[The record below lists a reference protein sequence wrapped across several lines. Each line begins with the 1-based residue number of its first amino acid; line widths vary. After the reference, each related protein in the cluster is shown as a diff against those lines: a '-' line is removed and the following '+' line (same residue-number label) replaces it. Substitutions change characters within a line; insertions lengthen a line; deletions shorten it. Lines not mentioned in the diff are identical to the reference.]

1 MYREKLA
8 DDGSVIWRLN
18 RKTGNGYYKVKS
30 DSNQFKHCKR
40 IVLRGFSAL
49 PGGLWREGYGLTAA
63 GTFILQELHDKFGRP
78 VELTL
83 DSKKQSR
90 ITQKSNRTAVIL
102 NSKALAGINSQ
113 VRSIK
118 NKRNE
123 ETRRGVKHFLAVE
136 YPEFSAYK
144 SIKPKYV
151 AGTLAL
157 MLRSDSLLDGLGD
170 DDKQELGEFIPQY
183 LSKVPGTLKSNKKLQ
198 LVVDSLTVGRK
209 VFLTKVVAE
218 FNKKMSKGAS
228 ESAWQTFL
236 SDYILLLR
244 SNYGEIIEKASVTL
258 QGKFPDFML
267 IDPYGYLDIY
277 EIKKPATI
285 LLKHDTSRN
294 NYYWSP
300 DLAKAISQVENYLH
314 QVQRNSPTLM
324 TDLRRHKNI
333 DVNIVRPR
341 GYIIAGARAQLK
353 NAKMQDD
360 FRILNESLKSV
371 DVILYDELLQNLESF
386 VKKMDGG
393 PKK

>member
-1 MYREKLA
+1 MYREKRA
-8 DDGSVIWRLN
+8 DDGAIIWRLN
-18 RKTGNGYYKVKS
+18 RKTGNGYYKVKA
-30 DSNQFKHCKR
+30 DSSQFKYCKR
-40 IVLRGFSAL
+40 IALRGFSAL
-49 PGGLWREGYGLTAA
+49 PGGLWREGFGLTAA
-63 GTFILQELHDKFGRP
+63 GTFILQELHEKYGKP
-78 VELTL
+78 VALTL
-83 DSKKQSR
+83 DSRKPSR
-90 ITQKSNRTAVIL
+90 ITQKSQRTAVTL
-102 NSKALAGINSQ
+102 NAKALATINAQ

-123 ETRRGVKHFLAVE
+123 ETRRGVNHFFSVQ
-136 YPEFSAYK
+136 YPEFAAYR
-144 SIKPKYV
+144 SVKPKYV
-151 AGTLAL
+151 SGTLAS
-157 MLRSDSLLDGLGD
+157 MLKSEALLDGLGD
-170 DDKQELGEFIPQY
+170 DDKQELSEFIPQY
-183 LSKVPGTLKSNKKLQ
+183 LSKVPGTLRSNKKLQ
-198 LVVDSLTVGRK
+198 LVLESLTVGRK

-218 FNKKMSKGAS
+218 FKKKMTKGAS
-228 ESAWQTFL
+228 ESTWQAFL

-244 SNYGEIIEKASVTL
+244 ANYGEVIEKASVTL

-277 EIKKPATI
+277 EIKKPATV

-314 QVQRNSPTLM
+314 QVQRNSSTLM

-341 GYIIAGARAQLK
+341 GYIIAGGRAQLK

-360 FRILNESLKSV
+360 FRILNESLKNV

-386 VKKMDGG
+386 VKKLSSGRT
-393 PKK
+393 